1 MKIKYKFLIIGA
13 FISLACGPDLPIY
26 EFYSLF
32 YNDTAANE
40 KYKDYSYGG
49 NNIYLNYNDYYDDP
63 ELKDDDLVHDAI
75 MQSWVDYTGNKFK
88 IDAVNL
94 GFGGNKDFIL
104 KLDKIGKKNAAK
116 YMGFYNECKSILISE
131 LPYDEEEQK
140 KIKLSATQFYSN
152 AKPLLA
158 AEPDP
163 FLIERYLYLMSR
175 LDIKTNEKT
184 DFVEL
189 YKKYESKLDQKSPL
203 YPLLK
208 SNYAG
213 SLRKTGNLSEAFYL
227 FSQIFH
233 DYPSQA
239 NRAFRSI
246 ADYKIPYSSDVDK
259 LCKNEAEKANV
270 YALMSLQPKID
281 GLPFIQKIY
290 NAKPDYDNLDL
301 LFNREINKM
310 EQMYFSTKKKRFD
323 YWEKNK
329 DQSKAGGTQLKKL
342 HEFADNVI
350 KENKRDLSFWHL
362 SNSYFHLLNNN
373 AASARQSLGLASP
386 NKKINARQIEA
397 LGLCIDLND
406 PLIKDDASIAK
417 LIGRIKPLRQIKRME
432 DASMLLHCGELLRSK
447 LSIAQSTKIE
457 SKSSIF
463 SGCNK
468 TKEVKVDYSQG
479 NKARLFAI
487 ELLTS
492 FQSDSMSY
500 ALFGQERQVVYDRTK
515 LDYLEAFEMGFL
527 NNPPTNAIDQGL
539 YSAIEL
545 DKDGFYKALGRKY
558 VLARNFEK
566 AALAYSKLSKEGLA
580 SLDYYNSS
588 NGNDPLLQLQRKIPN
603 ASAYCKEIA
612 ESKKLAESGNEEA
625 ILKYATHLYNV
636 SYYGNAWLLSKSY
649 KSSSEPKDQR
659 EYPTGWSDDYMA
671 EQYYTLTDINQLI
684 SQSKI
689 KDKELQAKLAYLQL
703 YMEPAKLNIAYHK
716 LRNAYWNTYPEY
728 NEENNSAYEK
738 WEKEGTAMDDKHN
751 SEYTA
756 LMTKLFNVYYLKYK
770 ETAYGN
776 KVIRECVTIH
786 EYIGD

>member
-1 MKIKYKFLIIGA
+1 MKIKYRFLIIGA
-13 FISLACGPDLPIY
+13 FIALACGPDLPIY

-32 YNDTAANE
+32 YNDLAATDKN
-40 KYKDYSYGG
+40 KDYSYGR
-49 NNIYLNYNDYYDDP
+49 NNIYLSYNDYYDDP
-63 ELKDDDLVHDAI
+63 EQEDDDLVHDAI
-75 MQSWVDYTGNKFK
+75 IQSWVDYTGNKIK
-88 IDAVNL
+88 RDEVNL
-94 GFGGNKDFIL
+94 GFGGNKDFVL
-104 KLDKIGKKNAAK
+104 QLDKIGKKNAAK
-116 YMGFYNECKSILISE
+116 YMEFYNESKSTLLTE
-131 LPYDEEEQK
+131 VPYEQAEQK
-140 KIKLSATQFYSN
+140 KIEQSASQFYSS
-152 AKPLLA
+152 AKSLLA
-158 AEPDP
+158 NETDP

-175 LDIKTNEKT
+175 LDMKTNEKT
-184 DFVEL
+184 DFVQQ
-189 YKKYESKLDQKSPL
+189 YKKHESKLDQKSPI

-213 SLRKTGNLSEAFYL
+213 SLRKIGNLSESFYL

-233 DYPSQA
+233 DYPNQA
-239 NRAFRSI
+239 NRGFRSI

-270 YALMSLQPKID
+270 YALISLQPKID
-281 GLPFIQKIY
+281 GLPFIEKIY

-301 LFNREINKM
+301 IFNREINKM
-310 EQMYFSTKKKRFD
+310 EKMYFSTKKKRFE
-323 YWEKNK
+323 YWEKTN
-329 DQSKAGGTQLKKL
+329 DQTKAGSTQLKKL
-342 HEFADNVI
+342 QEFAEKVI
-350 KENKRDLSFWHL
+350 KENKRDVSFWHL

-373 AASARQSLGLASP
+373 AEAARQSLGLASP
-386 NKKINARQIEA
+386 NKKINARQVDA
-397 LGLCIDLND
+397 LGLYIDLND

-417 LIGRIKPLRQIKRME
+417 LIGKIKPLRQIKRME

-447 LSIAQSTKIE
+447 LSIAQSPKIE
-457 SKSSIF
+457 SKSSFF

-468 TKEVKVDYSQG
+468 SKAVDVDYSLE

-492 FQSDSMSY
+492 FQRDSMTF
-500 ALFGQERQVVYDRTK
+500 ALFGQGRQVVYDTTK

-527 NNPPTNAIDQGL
+527 NRTPTNAIDQSL
-539 YSAIEL
+539 YAAMEL

-558 VLARNFEK
+558 VLARNFDK
-566 AALAYSKLSKEGLA
+566 AALAFSKLSKEGMA

-659 EYPTGWSDDYMA
+659 EYPTGWTDDYMN
-671 EQYYTLTDINQLI
+671 ERYYTLTDINQLI

-716 LRNAYWNTYPEY
+716 IRSAYWNTYPEY

-738 WEKEGTAMDDKHN
+738 WEKEGTIMEAKHN
-751 SEYTA
+751 SEYAA

-776 KVIRECVTIH
+776 KVIRECATIH

>member
-1 MKIKYKFLIIGA
+1 MKIKHRLLILGA
-13 FISLACGPDLPIY
+13 FIALACGPDLPIY

-32 YNDTAANE
+32 YNDLAANE
-40 KYKDYSYGG
+40 KNKDYSYGR
-49 NNIYLNYNDYYDDP
+49 NNIYLNYNDYYNDP

-75 MQSWVDYTGNKFK
+75 IQSWVNYTGNKIK
-88 IDAVNL
+88 SDAVNL
-94 GFGGNKDFIL
+94 GFGGNKNFIL
-104 KLDKIGKKNAAK
+104 QLDKIGKKNAAK
-116 YMGFYNECKSILISE
+116 YMAFYNECKSNLLSE
-131 LPYDEEEQK
+131 LPYEEVEQK
-140 KIKLSATQFYSN
+140 TIEQSASQFYSN
-152 AKPLLA
+152 AKSLLA
-158 AEPDP
+158 NETDP

-175 LDIKTNEKT
+175 LDMKTNEKT
-184 DFVEL
+184 DFVQQ
-189 YKKYESKLDQKSPL
+189 YKKHESKINQKSPI

-213 SLRKTGNLSEAFYL
+213 SLRKSGNLSEAFYL

-259 LCKNEAEKANV
+259 ICMNEAEKANV
-270 YALMSLQPKID
+270 YALIALQPKIE
-281 GLPFIQKIY
+281 GLPFIEKIY
-290 NAKPDYDNLDL
+290 NAKPDYGNLDL
-301 LFNREINKM
+301 IFNREINKM
-310 EQMYFSTKKKRFD
+310 EKMYFSTKKKRFD
-323 YWEKNK
+323 YWEKT
-329 DQSKAGGTQLKKL
+329 DVQTKAGSTQLKKL
-342 HEFADNVI
+342 QEFADKVI
-350 KENKRDLSFWHL
+350 KENKRDVSFWHL

-373 AASARQSLGLASP
+373 AAAARQSLGLASP
-386 NKKINARQIEA
+386 NKKINARQIDV
-397 LGLCIDLND
+397 LKLYIDLND

-417 LIGRIKPLRQIKRME
+417 LIEKIKPLRQIKRME

-447 LSIAQSTKIE
+447 LSIAQSPKVE

-468 TKEVKVDYSQG
+468 TKAVDVDYSQE

-492 FQSDSMSY
+492 FQRDSMTY
-500 ALFGQERQVVYDRTK
+500 ALFGQSRQVVYDTTK

-527 NNPPTNAIDQGL
+527 NKTPANAIDKSL
-539 YSAIEL
+539 YASMEL
-545 DKDGFYKALGRKY
+545 DIDGFYKALGRKY
-558 VLARNFEK
+558 VLARNFDK
-566 AALAYSKLSKEGLA
+566 AALAFSKLSKEGMA

-603 ASAYCKEIA
+603 ASEYCKAIA
-612 ESKKLAESGNEEA
+612 ESKKLAESGNEQA

-649 KSSSEPKDQR
+649 RSTSEPKDQR
-659 EYPTGWSDDYMA
+659 EYPTGWTDDYMN
-671 EQYYTLTDINQLI
+671 ERYYTLTDINQLI

-689 KDKELQAKLAYLQL
+689 KDKEIQAKLAYLQL

-716 LRNAYWNTYPEY
+716 LRSAYWNTYPEY

-756 LMTKLFNVYYLKYK
+756 LMTKLFNVYYLNYR

-776 KVIRECVTIH
+776 KVIRECATIH